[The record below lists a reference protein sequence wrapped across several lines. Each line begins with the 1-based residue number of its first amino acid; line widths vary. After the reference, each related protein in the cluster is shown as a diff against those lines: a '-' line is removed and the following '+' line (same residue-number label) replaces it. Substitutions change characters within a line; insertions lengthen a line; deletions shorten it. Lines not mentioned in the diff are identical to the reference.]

1 MTTHQ
6 IPVTATCK
14 ECGAGVPLSNSMTDD
29 QIVSCP
35 QCGIDVGRFGAIRKA
50 AVEAVRKAAL
60 ASARKAFK
68 GIKRR

>member
-1 MTTHQ
+1 
-6 IPVTATCK
+6 
-14 ECGAGVPLSNSMTDD
+14 MTDD

-68 GIKRR
+68 GIGRR